1 MQNMIMMKILSFD
14 PSLSNWGYSIA
25 NYHNN
30 QLDILDYGVIQ
41 TKPSNSKERQN
52 IKDFNRCQYLYQQ
65 LLPLVKSDIDMII
78 VELPTGSQS
87 SRAMVSYATCIA
99 ITACI
104 SHTNPNINIVTPNQI
119 KRLVGSPTASK
130 DDVIDWVK
138 QRHPNLKL
146 PVKSKA
152 EHICDSIVAI
162 YAHLNIES

>member
-1 MQNMIMMKILSFD
+1 
-14 PSLSNWGYSIA
+14 
-25 NYHNN
+25 
-30 QLDILDYGVIQ
+30 
-41 TKPSNSKERQN
+41 
-52 IKDFNRCQYLYQQ
+52 
-65 LLPLVKSDIDMII
+65 MII
-78 VELPTGSQS
+78 AELPTGSQS
-87 SRAMVSYATCIA
+87 SRAMVSYASCIA